1 MFELSSSFENR
12 YKPRLIE
19 GCLRFSAREAWVAFP
34 GRMSA
39 GMPIPTGSGQK
50 DPRRAAAILN
60 GQPNPRRPSYLY
72 KGPRDFEPTDAR
84 ETGRWCFL

>member
-1 MFELSSSFENR
+1 
-12 YKPRLIE
+12 
-19 GCLRFSAREAWVAFP
+19 
-34 GRMSA
+34 MSA

-72 KGPRDFEPTDAR
+72 KGPAILNQRTCEKRADDA
-84 ETGRWCFL
+84 F

>member
-1 MFELSSSFENR
+1 
-12 YKPRLIE
+12 
-19 GCLRFSAREAWVAFP
+19 
-34 GRMSA
+34 MSA

-72 KGPRDFEPTDAR
+72 KGPRDFEPTDVR